1 MEGVS
6 LPVLDNVLN
15 SNQAHLDWLLKMITA
30 KPSRKVGILGL
41 SFKKDT
47 DDLRGSPM
55 VSVAETLLGRGY
67 ELHIYDANLNPSRL
81 VGANE
86 AEISRRMP
94 HLAQLLR
101 ETPEEVIAECDI
113 IVAAQ
118 KVAKP
123 EQLAGSVRKD
133 QWVIDVNGWRDLR
146 SLDWHYEGICW

>member
-101 ETPEEVIAECDI
+101 DTPEEVIAKCDI

-123 EQLAGSVRKD
+123 EQLKGSVRKD
-133 QWVIDVNGWRDLR
+133 QWVIDVNGWRDLKT
-146 SLDWHYEGICW
+146 LEWNYEGVCW